1 MRVHHLNCGTMCP
14 WGGRLMDS
22 RTRGL
27 APARIVCHCLL
38 IEGPSGLILVDTG
51 IGTGDI
57 REPQRRMGPALAGV
71 LRPRLSEQDT
81 ALASVRRLG
90 FAAHDVKHVV
100 LTHLDFDHAG
110 GLTDFPAARVH
121 VMKREVDAARRRRT
135 HLDRQRYRPAQWAS
149 VSEWQVYDKPGGER
163 WFGFEAVRELSDLP
177 PEVLLIPLPGHT
189 RGHAGVAVQ
198 TEKGWLLHAG
208 DAYFFEGEVDPEHP
222 RSTPGLRA
230 YQRLM
235 EVDRRARLANQ
246 RRLRALV
253 AEQGPAVTVFCA
265 HDAAELDRLA
275 ARPGPARKKRTDA
288 DLRAG

>member
-1 MRVHHLNCGTMCP
+1 MRIHHLNCGTMCP
-14 WGGRLMDS
+14 FGGRLMDG

-27 APARIVCHCLL
+27 KPARLVCHCLL

-57 REPQRRMGPALAGV
+57 HEPTRRMGPALASL
-71 LRPRLSEQDT
+71 LRVQLRESDT
-81 ALASVRRLG
+81 AVAAVRRLG
-90 FAAHDVKHVV
+90 FSPDDVAHVV

-110 GLTDFPAARVH
+110 GLADFPRARVH
-121 VMKREVDAARRRRT
+121 LMSQEVDAARRRAS
-135 HLDRQRYRPAQWAS
+135 HLDRQRYRPAQWQE
-149 VSEWQVYDKPGGER
+149 VREWQVYSAPSGER
-163 WFGFEAVRELSDLP
+163 WFGFEAVRQLIGLP

-189 RGHAGVAVQ
+189 WGHAGVAVQ
-198 TEKGWLLHAG
+198 IQGGWLLHAG
-208 DAYFFEGEVDPEHP
+208 DAYFFEREVDPLDP
-222 RSTPGLRA
+222 RSTPGLRG

-253 AEQGPAVTVFCA
+253 KHQGDLVQVFCA
-265 HDAAELDRLA
+265 HDAAELDRMTARQDSLA
-275 ARPGPARKKRTDA
+275 RRPAAP